1 MPGEKVAPIKLTE
14 GKRYILFLKKAVPR
28 DSRDAKN
35 VYEMITPYH
44 GAFEAGQ
51 NYFVHDEEN
60 PKYPAAVKMSFEEI
74 VRRVSPGRGS
84 D

>member
-1 MPGEKVAPIKLTE
+1 MDGRL
-14 GKRYILFLKKAVPR
+14 PR
-28 DSRDAKN
+28 DDRDLRN
-35 VYEMITPYH
+35 FYEMFTLYH

-51 NYFVHDEEN
+51 DHFVHDEKSPE
-60 PKYPAAVKMSFEEI
+60 YPAAVKMPFEEI